1 MKRILSAML
10 ILSLLVLRASPSMA
24 QAGSNLNHLLG
35 ANSADSLAAADGA
48 LWLLSG
54 DRLWRWQPGDQEAA
68 LIAQGVPNAFH
79 DPQDPGALGHL
90 MAHENRLYSLHPALG
105 LLSEWLPGEHVQLRD
120 PIRYPL
126 DLLLDADGM
135 PRMIKNCAMN
145 GRGVWLLAESRA
157 GDGFDLLLLDRQGG
171 VHLSKAKHIRS
182 IAPYED
188 NSLLAIVR
196 EEGQNAQIVRIDPET
211 GAMKTLIG
219 SVAKDADGLC
229 HDQGSNTAYYVSEA
243 QILAHPKMGKA
254 QRVAYLPAVYLY
266 RSPVLIG
273 GHMAVS
279 LPDGVYIRSLSA
291 DTSSKPTVRVYT
303 WDPFTLSK
311 LRAMLPGIN
320 IEASSSVMN
329 STELAQAVIS
339 DAFDY
344 DVALLNIRDPQLYS
358 LMDKGYL
365 MDLRPFAELARLSE
379 RIYPVFLE
387 PVTRERRL
395 FALPASVSITT
406 YGYDPD
412 VLSRIGLTADQLPRD
427 ILSFL
432 DFLGGW
438 RADFGGFDGEILPAI
453 GLDRRSVTH
462 DMVTLYIDQHLMQ
475 GLPLSF
481 DTPLFRRMMEKI
493 DSLDYSY
500 LSGLWD
506 LIPQESR
513 DVPKAVIQPF
523 VDLGSLGR
531 NRVSPAS
538 DGTREYPLS
547 IGLTP
552 DGGTI
557 YPFQADFVT
566 VMTRAKDPEAAARVA
581 AAYVQADWT
590 QTASQ
595 LLFMDYGPSVSENYL
610 ENLRTMEE
618 NERSLKAQ
626 AEKAEGA
633 EKTHLEQSLADFQ
646 KRMADYEVEK
656 YVVTEDELEE
666 YRRDTLPY
674 LRPLAPSIHED
685 ANRLGDLSFL
695 MLVRQLV
702 DGQLDAASFITQA
715 DQMLRLMALEE
726 GR

>member
-1 MKRILSAML
+1 
-10 ILSLLVLRASPSMA
+10 
-24 QAGSNLNHLLG
+24 
-35 ANSADSLAAADGA
+35 
-48 LWLLSG
+48 
-54 DRLWRWQPGDQEAA
+54 
-68 LIAQGVPNAFH
+68 
-79 DPQDPGALGHL
+79 
-90 MAHENRLYSLHPALG
+90 
-105 LLSEWLPGEHVQLRD
+105 
-120 PIRYPL
+120 
-126 DLLLDADGM
+126 
-135 PRMIKNCAMN
+135 
-145 GRGVWLLAESRA
+145 
-157 GDGFDLLLLDRQGG
+157 
-171 VHLSKAKHIRS
+171 
-182 IAPYED
+182 
-188 NSLLAIVR
+188 
-196 EEGQNAQIVRIDPET
+196 
-211 GAMKTLIG
+211 
-219 SVAKDADGLC
+219 
-229 HDQGSNTAYYVSEA
+229 
-243 QILAHPKMGKA
+243 
-254 QRVAYLPAVYLY
+254 
-266 RSPVLIG
+266 
-273 GHMAVS
+273 MAVS
-279 LPDGVYIRSLSA
+279 LPDGVYIRTLSA
-291 DTSSKPTVRVYT
+291 NTGSKPTVRVYT

-547 IGLTP
+547 IGLTLTGNHLP
-552 DGGTI
+552 LPGGLRHGHD
-557 YPFQADFVT
+557 PGKGPGGRCPGGGGVRPGGLDADSIPAALYGLWAVRLRKLPGKSAHHGGK
-566 VMTRAKDPEAAARVA
+566 RA
-581 AAYVQADWT
+581 
-590 QTASQ
+590 
-595 LLFMDYGPSVSENYL
+595 LL
-610 ENLRTMEE
+610 
-618 NERSLKAQ
+618 
-626 AEKAEGA
+626 EGA
-633 EKTHLEQSLADFQ
+633 GRESG
-646 KRMADYEVEK
+646 
-656 YVVTEDELEE
+656 
-666 YRRDTLPY
+666 RR
-674 LRPLAPSIHED
+674 
-685 ANRLGDLSFL
+685 
-695 MLVRQLV
+695 
-702 DGQLDAASFITQA
+702 
-715 DQMLRLMALEE
+715 
-726 GR
+726 